1 MKQKM
6 MWFALSNVQGFNV
19 HYLDRILEGIG
30 DVDAIFRMKKQELYK
45 YLKNVRIPDRMI
57 ESLLHVREID
67 YYKEY
72 ENLTQNGVS
81 FITKEEAGFP
91 KRLLQISGA
100 PYYLYYRGKLPSD
113 DVPAIAMIGAR
124 NCSVYGQQISL
135 CFSKVLAG
143 CGMQIISGM
152 ARGIDGYAHKGALE
166 ARGYTA
172 AVLGFG
178 MDICYPKE
186 HIVLKKEIA
195 CYGALVS
202 EYAMG
207 TPGVSQNFPARNRLI
222 AGMSDAVIVIEAA
235 KKSGTLITAEFAL
248 EQGKMIYAVPGRIGD
263 RLSEGCNE
271 LILDGAKIVMS
282 PEDILHEFRLK
293 FDKLGKNRRNQKN
306 KIVLETQEKI
316 VYACLSLEPRHIE
329 QLILMT
335 QMSQDELLVCLV
347 HMEMMGYIRQPMK
360 NYFIKNMDIVLD

>member
-135 CFSKVLAG
+135 CFS
-143 CGMQIISGM
+143 
-152 ARGIDGYAHKGALE
+152 
-166 ARGYTA
+166 
-172 AVLGFG
+172 
-178 MDICYPKE
+178 
-186 HIVLKKEIA
+186 
-195 CYGALVS
+195 
-202 EYAMG
+202 
-207 TPGVSQNFPARNRLI
+207 NR
-222 AGMSDAVIVIEAA
+222 
-235 KKSGTLITAEFAL
+235 
-248 EQGKMIYAVPGRIGD
+248 
-263 RLSEGCNE
+263 
-271 LILDGAKIVMS
+271 
-282 PEDILHEFRLK
+282 H
-293 FDKLGKNRRNQKN
+293 
-306 KIVLETQEKI
+306 
-316 VYACLSLEPRHIE
+316 
-329 QLILMT
+329 
-335 QMSQDELLVCLV
+335 
-347 HMEMMGYIRQPMK
+347 
-360 NYFIKNMDIVLD
+360 